1 MLNEAIQQLGLDQS
15 VRSILLG
22 FEEHQWSISLN
33 WYNDVVQ
40 FGSEWVDFVNAAAI
54 SVGDLIVLQSTEH
67 VRYYRAVVFDSKT
80 VSEVEH
86 SHGMFI
92 CLVSSFLYFLFY

>member
-1 MLNEAIQQLGLDQS
+1 M
-15 VRSILLG
+15 
-22 FEEHQWSISLN
+22 
-33 WYNDVVQ
+33 Q
-40 FGSEWVDFVNAAAI
+40 FGSEWVEFVNAAAI

-80 VSEVEH
+80 VSDVEQ

-92 CLVSSFLYFLFY
+92 CLQLCIFCFIDGISSL